1 MVDKGVLGQYKE
13 NRELYSI
20 SDKEWFKMNHI
31 MASLLGYD
39 TSWLMYKEAMIA
51 GLEAKLAELKEEV
64 ESNSFK

>member
-1 MVDKGVLGQYKE
+1 M
-13 NRELYSI
+13 YSI
-20 SDKEWFKMNHI
+20 SDKEWFKMDHI

-64 ESNSFK
+64 E